1 MEGVK
6 EGSGRF
12 LREEGSRWRTNKLL
26 GRDTLDL
33 LEHQHG
39 GLGREDK
46 EENSAGG
53 GMEVVATD
61 HKGVST
67 GVRTLAKNSNSLYIR
82 LG

>member
-1 MEGVK
+1 MFRESLTEKAFEQISEGVK

-33 LEHQHG
+33 LGQQHG

-46 EENSAGG
+46 ENSAGG
-53 GMEVVATD
+53 ARKWWLKTTEGLPLV
-61 HKGVST
+61 
-67 GVRTLAKNSNSLYIR
+67 
-82 LG
+82 